1 MSDNTIFDTETYLQ
15 GLAFNVNDT
24 YSYVNHS
31 AFYSMVSA
39 PYHDYYMRVIR
50 VNQQWLDGYV
60 AGFHD
65 QEKGIFSTRLAASIV
80 NGVGNHICGKKMG
93 FKLIK
98 VTDNHDTIYF
108 MNEWAKKKNSNF
120 FGAVRKAVKFACG
133 LSTSLLKLNKSKDD
147 LWVEALRL
155 DSFLYQTDMRGRLLD
170 LTCIIKGYNDNRPQD
185 TRAKDIYYLVER
197 RYFKTFVRKECVRN
211 GKKTRWIEKSERVP
225 FVSYHIHKYNGQTL
239 NDYGYNFVQHED
251 MRWDSIPKEI
261 RDAIRNDYGFLE
273 IGKEQRLPFR
283 ESLGCELIPC
293 GDCDISAPNLPL
305 GTSVLQYII
314 SELMDYDAAWSWYVR
329 DQYQGKG
336 FVLSPRSFMGEVQQD
351 SAYGNMNHNM
361 VEKIYSEDENARPEK
376 VQFELRAEEW
386 ERIQDNILKK
396 IATKLG
402 MSPKT
407 IASYLEESVGQKTD
421 DEIEAETNSTI
432 EFIETMRTTF
442 EEAINS
448 LLDLVTS
455 YYGKLDR
462 VAIRFATP
470 SMVNKDKVI
479 DREIRKLEAQLTTVD
494 DAIHAIYDDD
504 DEIQIHDRVQR
515 ILAAQQAQ
523 KQEEMMQWQ
532 QGDQENDL

>member
-1 MSDNTIFDTETYLQ
+1 MSPNEYLENTENYIHNN
-15 GLAFNVNDT
+15 AFTVNET
-24 YSYVNHS
+24 YSYVNHTT
-31 AFYSMVSA
+31 FYAMVDA
-39 PYHDYYMRVIR
+39 HYRDYYMHVVRAC
-50 VNQQWLDGYV
+50 QQWLDGYV
-60 AGFHD
+60 MGFHD
-65 QEKGIFSTRLAASIV
+65 SERGIFSTRIGASIV
-80 NGVGNHICGKKMG
+80 KGVGNHICGKKMG
-93 FKLIK
+93 FKLTK

-133 LSTSLLKLNKSKDD
+133 LGTSLLKLNKSKDG

-155 DSFLYQTDMRGRLLD
+155 DSFLFSTDMRGRLLD
-170 LTCIIKGYNDNRPQD
+170 LTCLIKGYMDNRPQE

-197 RYFKTFVRKECVRN
+197 RYFKTYVRKVCEHE
-211 GKKTRWIEKSERVP
+211 GKKTKWTEKSELVP
-225 FVSYHIHKYNGQTL
+225 FVVYRIHKYNGQVL
-239 NDYGYNFVQHED
+239 NDYGHNFVPHED
-251 MRWDSIPKEI
+251 MRWDSIPKNI
-261 RDAIRNDYGFLE
+261 QNSIRNDYGFIE
-273 IGKEQRLPFR
+273 IGKEQRLPFH
-283 ESLGCELIPC
+283 ESLGCELLPC
-293 GDCDISAPNLPL
+293 DDCDISAPNLPF
-305 GTSVLQYII
+305 GTSILQDII

-336 FVLSPRSFMGEVQQD
+336 FILSPRSFMGETQQD
-351 SAYGNMNHNM
+351 SAFGNMNHNM
-361 VEKIYSEDENARPEK
+361 VEKVYSEDEKAKPEK
-376 VQFELRAEEW
+376 VQFELRAEQW

-432 EFIETMRTTF
+432 EFIETKRTIF
-442 EEAINS
+442 EESINS
-448 LLDLVTS
+448 LLDIVTG

-479 DREIRKLEAQLTTVD
+479 DREIKKLEAQLTTVD

-504 DEIQIHDRVQR
+504 DEIQIHDRINR
-515 ILAAQQAQ
+515 ILKERQEQEQ
-523 KQEEMMQWQ
+523 KEALKW
-532 QGDQENDL
+532 QGDMENDI